1 VHRHLT
7 KISGR
12 VNKTQKGIA
21 ATPTLVTGQFFL
33 HNTAIFRP
41 LATAFWLVGMWGS
54 GRWDGLQR
62 SELANTRSPPIH
74 AHTRPRGTPAMIRA
88 YDPGESH
95 PTK

>member
-1 VHRHLT
+1 MHRHLT

-41 LATAFWLVGMWGS
+41 RATAFWLVGM
-54 GRWDGLQR
+54 
-62 SELANTRSPPIH
+62 
-74 AHTRPRGTPAMIRA
+74 
-88 YDPGESH
+88 
-95 PTK
+95 